1 MCGICG
7 IVGMESTNAS
17 EPMVRRM
24 MAAIEHRGPDDEGL
38 LLACGA
44 ALGMRRLS
52 IIDLSSGGQP
62 VWNEAGTCAVVF
74 NGEIYNFA
82 DLRRELESLG
92 HLFRTRSDTE
102 VIVHAYEAWGTDCVA
117 RFRGMFAFAIA
128 ELPRGRGGE
137 VARVF
142 LARDRLGI
150 KPLYYV
156 IAGGK
161 LFFASEVRAL
171 LASGQIAGEISPTAV
186 ESYVFFGSVGEPET
200 LVDGVQSLPPGHWVM
215 VSASD
220 PMVVQPRSYWN
231 LETAGAKWH
240 LESPADKLA
249 PPKRLR
255 ALLEDSVRSHLVAD
269 VPIGVFLSS
278 GIDSTVLTALASQ
291 QRAGLHTFTLV
302 FPEREF
308 SEAEIARRTARR
320 FKTDHREL
328 LISGEEM
335 LERLAEAIGA
345 LDQPSMDG
353 INTYFV
359 SWAAR
364 RAGLKVALSG
374 LGSDEIFGGYS
385 TFQTAPRL
393 ARISKLGKAIP
404 LRMRRAT
411 ASILRFL
418 GEQLSHADAGR
429 KLAGAWLDPASLPD
443 AYFLSRAL
451 FPPERAGELLA
462 RTGKVLQ
469 DGAWRKWLQQ
479 ATNEAQVLGGAALIS
494 WLELRSYMAS
504 TLLRD
509 TDGMSMH
516 HSLEVR
522 VPFLDHP
529 VVEYALG
536 AEDAAIPRNQRPKAL
551 LSAAL
556 SDLLPAEVVEQR
568 KRTFTLPWEE
578 WLRGALRGRVAAA
591 FAEWSP
597 RLEPHLPAA
606 AARGVWDEFLAGRT
620 SWSRPW
626 ALYVLN
632 EWVRHHLETSGA
644 TVQDSKVRSIVPTAT

>member
-7 IVGMESTNAS
+7 VIGIESTEES
-17 EPMVRRM
+17 EPIVRRM
-24 MAAIEHRGPDDEGL
+24 MAAIEHRGPDDQGL
-38 LLACGA
+38 LLARGA

-52 IIDLSSGGQP
+52 IIDLPGGGQP
-62 VWNEAGTCAVVF
+62 IWNEAGTCAVVF

-82 DLRRELESLG
+82 DLRRELELLG
-92 HLFRTRSDTE
+92 HRFRSHSDTE
-102 VIVHAYEAWGTDCVA
+102 VIVHSYEAWGADCA
-117 RFRGMFAFAIA
+117 LHFRGMFAFAIV
-128 ELPRGRGGE
+128 ELASETSGE
-137 VARVF
+137 AARVF

-150 KPLYYV
+150 KPLYYAV
-156 IAGGK
+156 LGDK

-171 LASGQIAGEISPTAV
+171 LASGYIARTISPTAV
-186 ESYVFFGSVGEPET
+186 ASYVSFGSVGEPQT
-200 LVDGVQSLPPGHWVM
+200 LVEGVQSLPPGHWAM

-220 PMVVQPRSYWN
+220 PAAAQPQPYWDPR
-231 LETAGAKWH
+231 TARAKSNPKV
-240 LESPADKLA
+240 ENLA

-255 ALLEDSVRSHLVAD
+255 ALLEDSVQKHLIAD

-278 GIDSTVLTALASQ
+278 GIDSTALTALASQ
-291 QRAGLHTFTLV
+291 HREGLHTFTLA
-302 FPEREF
+302 FPELEF
-308 SEAEIARRTARR
+308 SEAAIARRTAER
-320 FKTDHREL
+320 FKTDHLEL

-335 LERLAEAIGA
+335 LERLPEAIGA
-345 LDQPSMDG
+345 FDQPSMDG

-364 RAGLKVALSG
+364 QAGLKVALSG

-385 TFQTAPRL
+385 TFQSAPRL
-393 ARISKLGKAIP
+393 ARISKLAEMIP
-404 LRMRRAT
+404 LSLRRVT
-411 ASILRFL
+411 APILRFL
-418 GEQLSHADAGR
+418 AGRLKQADASR
-429 KLAGAWLDPASLPD
+429 KLADAWVDPVSLSD
-443 AYFLSRAL
+443 SYFLSRAL
-451 FPPERAGELLA
+451 FSQA
-462 RTGKVLQ
+462 RTRALFAGAEGVTQ
-469 DGAWRKWLQQ
+469 DGAWRSWVKQV
-479 ATNEAQVLGGAALIS
+479 TKEAQRLDGSALIS
-494 WLELRSYMAS
+494 WLELRSYMVN

-509 TDGMSMH
+509 TDAMSMH

-536 AEDAAIPRNQRPKAL
+536 VDEAARHGRPKAL
-551 LSAAL
+551 LLAAL
-556 SDLLPAEVVEQR
+556 SDLLPEEVVRQP

-578 WLRGALRGRVAAA
+578 WLRGPLFGRVRTA

-606 AARGVWDEFLAGRT
+606 VARGVWSDFLARRT

-632 EWVRHHLETSGA
+632 EWVKQNLETSNA
-644 TVQDSKVRSIVPTAT
+644 TARDARAQSTIPAVT

>member
-7 IVGMESTNAS
+7 IVGIESTKES
-17 EPMVRRM
+17 EPIVRQM
-24 MAAIEHRGPDDEGL
+24 MAALEHRGPDDEGL
-38 LLACGA
+38 VLARGA
-44 ALGMRRLS
+44 TLGMRRLS
-52 IIDLSSGGQP
+52 IIDLSGGAQP
-62 VWNEAGTCAVVF
+62 VWNETETCAVVF

-82 DLRRELESLG
+82 DLRRELELLG
-92 HLFRTRSDTE
+92 HQFRTHSDTE
-102 VIVHAYEAWGTDCVA
+102 VIVHAYEAWGTDCVLHL
-117 RFRGMFAFAIA
+117 RGMFAFAIV
-128 ELPRGRGGE
+128 ELPGRSGE

-150 KPLYYV
+150 KPLYYAV
-156 IAGGK
+156 SAGK

-171 LASGQIAGEISPTAV
+171 LASGQIVGEFSPTAIA
-186 ESYVFFGSVGEPET
+186 SYVLFGSVGEPET

-220 PMVVQPRSYWN
+220 PTVARPRPYWN
-231 LETAGAKWH
+231 LDTARAKWH
-240 LESPADKLA
+240 DESHAEKPA
-249 PPKRLR
+249 PPRRLR
-255 ALLEDSVRSHLVAD
+255 ALLEDSVRKHLIAD

-291 QRAGLHTFTLV
+291 ERAGLHTFTLV
-302 FPEREF
+302 FPESEF
-308 SEAEIARRTARR
+308 SEAEIARRTAQR

-335 LERLAEAIGA
+335 LERLDEAIGA
-345 LDQPSMDG
+345 FDQPSMDG

-364 RAGLKVALSG
+364 QAGLKVALSG

-385 TFQTAPRL
+385 TFQTTPRL
-393 ARISKLGKAIP
+393 ARISKLGKVIP
-404 LRMRRAT
+404 RGLRRAT
-411 ASILRFL
+411 APILHFL
-418 GEQLSHADAGR
+418 GGQVSRADAGR
-429 KLAGAWLDPASLPD
+429 KLADAWLDPASLPD

-451 FPPERAGELLA
+451 FPPARARTLLA
-462 RTGKVLQ
+462 GTDKLIQ
-469 DGAWRKWLQQ
+469 EGAWRKWLQQ
-479 ATNEAQVLGGAALIS
+479 VTDEAQALDGAALIS
-494 WLELRSYMAS
+494 WLELRSYMVN

-536 AEDAAIPRNQRPKAL
+536 AEGAATRRNHRPKTL
-551 LSAAL
+551 LLAAL
-556 SDLLPAEVVEQR
+556 GDLLPAEVVEQR

-578 WLRGALRGRVAAA
+578 WLRGALRGRVATA

-606 AARGVWDEFLAGRT
+606 AARSVWAEFLAGGT

-632 EWVRHHLETSGA
+632 EWVKHNLESSGA
-644 TVQDSKVRSIVPTAT
+644 TAQDAKARSILPTVT